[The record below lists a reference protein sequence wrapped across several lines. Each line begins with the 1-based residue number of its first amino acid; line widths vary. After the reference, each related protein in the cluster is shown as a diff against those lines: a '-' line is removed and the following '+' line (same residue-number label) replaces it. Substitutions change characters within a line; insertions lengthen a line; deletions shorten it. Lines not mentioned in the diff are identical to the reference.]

1 MCTIFKSASLNTFYY
16 ISSQKPRSPA
26 KHRLEESYTELW
38 RAVTMNILV
47 QRDHKNACAYFRGFN
62 EKMHKEVA
70 EKLNSGGI
78 TWIKFMC
85 IFSSSCSHTVL
96 LSFPMLLTLGST
108 RDLQDISRT
117 KGQVIS
123 PALPGLLNLVHV
135 AINSFLTMHV
145 GDGDAW
151 LKFYSIRNV
160 YNKSFTLGYLLIRY
174 KKHAHR
180 NETKGEKSHCGG
192 GTRISSMSFLPLS
205 LAKYNF

>member
-1 MCTIFKSASLNTFYY
+1 
-16 ISSQKPRSPA
+16 
-26 KHRLEESYTELW
+26 
-38 RAVTMNILV
+38 
-47 QRDHKNACAYFRGFN
+47 
-62 EKMHKEVA
+62 
-70 EKLNSGGI
+70 
-78 TWIKFMC
+78 MC
-85 IFSSSCSHTVL
+85 IFSSSCSQKVL

-160 YNKSFTLGYLLIRY
+160 YNKSFSQGYLLIRY

-192 GTRISSMSFLPLS
+192 GTRISGMSFLPLS
-205 LAKYNF
+205 LVKYNF